1 MWKKRWL
8 SRSGWL
14 AAAILASIAAG
25 IWKSF
30 EIMLW
35 YWFRRTGGDL
45 PSFGGMFYYIRL
57 FMTDGLLWRT
67 LWNTLIAWLLALFPG
82 LIVGWLAADAAA
94 RRPGLARFLSVAA
107 IVLGC
112 GFMLLQDVYYYLV
125 VYVFYFNT
133 FLLEHTVLAYCS
145 IFSDIL
151 SIVVI
156 FLVTAAM
163 EAAALR
169 LPEEQGGLKNLLR
182 AASTAVAVLAA
193 QFSLLWQGQGPTAFL
208 LPRLIIVGII
218 VLLAGLFKEAKRRRE
233 RKRSAA

>member
-25 IWKSF
+25 IWKIF

-35 YWFRRTGGDL
+35 NWFRHTGGDL

-82 LIVGWLAADAAA
+82 LIVGWMAADAAA

-112 GFMLLQDVYYYLV
+112 GFMLLQWWLFHYNSMYLQGYLLIPNPYGVCLPAVLSFV
-125 VYVFYFNT
+125 VVFP
-133 FLLEHTVLAYCS
+133 
-145 IFSDIL
+145 
-151 SIVVI
+151 
-156 FLVTAAM
+156 VTAAM

-193 QFSLLWQGQGPTAFL
+193 QFTFSWSGQEPTAFL

-218 VLLAGLFKEAKRRRE
+218 VLLVGLFKEAKRRRK
-233 RKRSAA
+233 RKRPAA

>member
-25 IWKSF
+25 IWKIF

-35 YWFRRTGGDL
+35 NWFRRTGGDL
-45 PSFGGMFYYIRL
+45 SSFSIVFYDTWL
-57 FMTDGLLWRT
+57 FIVNGSLWFA
-67 LWNTLIAWLLALFPG
+67 LWNTLIVWLLTLLPG

-94 RRPGLARFLSVAA
+94 RRPGLERFFSVAA

-112 GFMLLQDVYYYLV
+112 GFMLTQWWLFHYNSMYLQGYLFIPDPYGVCLPAALSFAV
-125 VYVFYFNT
+125 VFP
-133 FLLEHTVLAYCS
+133 
-145 IFSDIL
+145 
-151 SIVVI
+151 
-156 FLVTAAM
+156 VTAAM

-193 QFSLLWQGQGPTAFL
+193 QFTFSWSGQEPTAFL

-218 VLLAGLFKEAKRRRE
+218 VLLAGLFKETKRRRE
-233 RKRSAA
+233 RKRPAA

>member
-1 MWKKRWL
+1 MWKK
-8 SRSGWL
+8 RSGWL

-35 YWFRRTGGDL
+35 NWFRHTGGDL
-45 PSFGGMFYYIRL
+45 PSFGGMFYYIWL
-57 FMTDGLLWRT
+57 LIVDGSLWFA
-67 LWNTLIAWLLALFPG
+67 LWDTLIVWLLTLLPG

-112 GFMLLQDVYYYLV
+112 GFMLLQWWLFHYNSMYLQGYLLIPNPYGVCLPAVLSFV
-125 VYVFYFNT
+125 VVFP
-133 FLLEHTVLAYCS
+133 
-145 IFSDIL
+145 
-151 SIVVI
+151 
-156 FLVTAAM
+156 VTAAM

-182 AASTAVAVLAA
+182 AASTAVVVLAA
-193 QFSLLWQGQGPTAFL
+193 QFTFSWSGQEPTAFL

>member
-35 YWFRRTGGDL
+35 NWFRHTGGDL
-45 PSFGGMFYYIRL
+45 PSFGGMFYYIWL
-57 FMTDGLLWRT
+57 LIVDGSLWFA
-67 LWNTLIAWLLALFPG
+67 LWDTLIVWLLTLLPG

-112 GFMLLQDVYYYLV
+112 GFMLLQWWLFHYNSMYLQGYLLIPNPYGVCLPAVLSFV
-125 VYVFYFNT
+125 VVFP
-133 FLLEHTVLAYCS
+133 
-145 IFSDIL
+145 
-151 SIVVI
+151 
-156 FLVTAAM
+156 VTAAM

-182 AASTAVAVLAA
+182 AASTAVVVMAA
-193 QFSLLWQGQGPTAFL
+193 QFTFSWSGQEPTAFL